1 MNWNSLYHGAL
12 MKRQKRLTRGGV
24 YLVFSLLVLSCS
36 GNLPDNDVY
45 ADADTLE
52 LVFEIGE
59 EFGDSTNTFWSISSA
74 DIDDQGRI
82 FVLDDV
88 EASVRIFNLNGAYM
102 QNLTRRGSGPG
113 ELQRPSCLTIAPDG
127 RIVISDQVK
136 GGFIVYSDSLD
147 LVEEILLWGDNSPY
161 SFIASTNTKYL
172 VCRYKEVSISNGY
185 ILKHTANIYNNNFTE
200 LFANIYTDSVYDS
213 NDMSEECL
221 AAGLVFAWFK
231 RINCCCDSFGNV
243 YIAPLDTL
251 EYRVYGW
258 DSLGNQ
264 FLSTQLDIS
273 PVEKEPE
280 EIRKKFIWNTVI
292 EGQVAG
298 HRWKCSPTSIDSLR
312 LSWESDLTIIYG
324 SAGEAGPIC
333 SSISSI
339 LMATFSD
346 TKYIHLKAGAG
357 RPLLQRTEFLH
368 GSLILLMD
376 IRNCTF

>member
-36 GNLPDNDVY
+36 EPPGNLPDNDVY

-280 EIRKKFIWNTVI
+280 EIRAEEVYM
-292 EGQVAG
+292 EYCDRRAG
-298 HRWKCSPTSIDSLR
+298 GWPPLEMLPYKHRFLTAELGIGPDHNLWVRRGSRTDLFFDIFDLDGNLLR
-312 LSWESDLTIIYG
+312 
-324 SAGEAGPIC
+324 
-333 SSISSI
+333 
-339 LMATFSD
+339 
-346 TKYIHLKAGAG
+346 H
-357 RPLLQRTEFLH
+357 
-368 GSLILLMD
+368 
-376 IRNCTF
+376 